1 MLYIL
6 GYPGEHTRN
15 SHEKN
20 TLIHPVNTVRFQ
32 YVESIMQTMRELNKR
47 VSQKE
52 RVESR
57 QGVHTLQPKGP

>member
-6 GYPGEHTRN
+6 GYCGEHTRN

-20 TLIHPVNTVRFQ
+20 ALIHPINAVRFQ
-32 YVESIMQTMRELNKR
+32 YVESIMQTMRELNKSVTIR
-47 VSQKE
+47 E
-52 RVESR
+52 VESR